1 MPDDERD
8 PRKGPPTLHRRLG
21 RRHTVY
27 GRRDTDVP
35 QVTLGKKLL
44 VILLALVNVAYLAGD
59 VILST
64 LNNCGH

>member
-8 PRKGPPTLHRRLG
+8 AHKGVSPLHRRLG

-27 GRRDTDVP
+27 GRRTTDVP

-44 VILLALVNVAYLAGD
+44 VILLAVVNVAYLAGD